1 MLNETTLKFAVE
13 IPEEYVPDN
22 CFASLLFQNL
32 DLYINHE
39 LITNKSSDSDYGI
52 SNLMFIRDGYNE
64 SYLNSNGLSE
74 GYFEERMRD
83 QDDYLAENGAI
94 SSGGRS
100 HINEKRQ
107 YSEEL
112 SREGIK
118 YYRYVFVCG
127 INHGLARQE
136 KPLPAGET

>member
-13 IPEEYVPDN
+13 IPEEFVPDN

-83 QDDYLAENGAI
+83 LDDYLKDNGTI
-94 SSGGRS
+94 SAGGRS

-107 YSEEL
+107 NSEEL

-136 KPLPAGET
+136 KPLPAG